1 MYDLLNKT
9 YTDIVIQPGR
19 TENEHKAFCDMVDRY
34 NGNNKTIFITDRGY
48 ESYNNIAHV
57 IEKRNILFY
66 SDAKDISS
74 NGIIASS
81 KDKLPTTDI
90 FDCHL
95 SIILTRKWTNEILNN
110 RDMNFHR

>member
-1 MYDLLNKT
+1 MTAQILISHITLLIQKRILNAENLKDLTSFTFNAMYDLLNKT

-57 IEKRNILFY
+57 IEKGTYFLFRCKRY
-66 SDAKDISS
+66 KQ
-74 NGIIASS
+74 
-81 KDKLPTTDI
+81 
-90 FDCHL
+90 
-95 SIILTRKWTNEILNN
+95 
-110 RDMNFHR
+110 